1 MKKADYE
8 ELKRL
13 DGMGMVRVRCD
24 STGQR
29 GATDNMGHVELVTE
43 GTLMDVTP
51 YTPALLIKDA
61 LRAGSGETNA

>member
-1 MKKADYE
+1 MKISDYE

-43 GTLMDVTP
+43 GALMFVTP
-51 YTPALLIKDA
+51 FTPALEIKDA
-61 LRAGSGETNA
+61 LSAGEGAE